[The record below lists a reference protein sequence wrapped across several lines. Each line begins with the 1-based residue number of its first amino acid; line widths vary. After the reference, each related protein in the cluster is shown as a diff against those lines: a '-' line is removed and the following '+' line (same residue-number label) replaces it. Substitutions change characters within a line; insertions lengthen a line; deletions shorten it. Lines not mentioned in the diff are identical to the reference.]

1 MQFEIDGKLYDVVI
15 IRKKNKNS
23 YIRIKDDLKIYVSTS
38 SWTSKRD
45 IKKMLTKSYEALRK
59 MLYRKMS
66 QLEKQERFFYLG
78 NVYDIIEVSIMD
90 DIEILGDK
98 LYTPSHEQLE
108 KWYQKEIKRIFEER
122 YEINCQQFD
131 ENIIIP
137 KLKIRSMKTRW
148 GVYNR
153 SNHSIT
159 LNSHLIEYSI
169 EKLDYVIIHE
179 LSHIIHFDHSK
190 NFWTLV
196 SKYCPNYKKIRKEL
210 KE

>member
-15 IRKKNKNS
+15 VKKKNKNS

-38 SWTSKRD
+38 SWTSKKEIERMLTHNYD
-45 IKKMLTKSYEALRK
+45 ALKKMLTKK
-59 MLYRKMS
+59 IS

-90 DIEILGDK
+90 NIELVENK
-98 LYTPSHEQLE
+98 LYTPSMEKLE
-108 KWYQKEIKRIFEER
+108 KWYQKEIKRIFEDR
-122 YEINCQQFD
+122 YQAMCEIFEKD
-131 ENIIIP
+131 ITIP

-190 NFWTLV
+190 DFWNLV
-196 SKYCPNYKKIRKEL
+196 SKYCPRYKQIRKEL